1 MQDQQEFVPKTSFR
15 NDYSEGAH
23 PRLLEALARAGN
35 EQSSGYGLD
44 RHSLR
49 AAQLIRGRIAC
60 DDADV
65 HFLAGGT
72 QANLTAIAAFL
83 RPHEAVIAART
94 GHIATHE
101 TGAIEATGH
110 KVLEIDCPEGK
121 LTPVLLAPCLEE
133 HDNEHM
139 VRPRLVYVSNST
151 ELGTRYVRDEL
162 QTLSSFCRERALY
175 LYLDGARLGSAL
187 AATGNDLTLPDIARL
202 TDAFYIGGTKNGA
215 LLGEAL
221 VICNPALKTDFR
233 YLVKQRGGMLAKG
246 MVLGA
251 QFEALF
257 RDDLFLELA
266 RHANAQALRLRDCIT
281 AAGFSM
287 FSDSD
292 TNQQFVALPDA
303 MVVKLAERFEF
314 ETWLRLDSGSTV
326 IRLVTSW
333 ATADAAV
340 DDFAQHFDRLS
351 GEYSGPAAAPAASRQ
366 NPGKQACCS

>member
-1 MQDQQEFVPKTSFR
+1 MQDQEQLPSKTSFR

-23 PRLLEALARAGN
+23 PRLLEALAHAGR
-35 EQSSGYGLD
+35 EQSTGYGLD

-49 AAQLIRGRIAC
+49 AAQLIRERVGR

-72 QANLTAIAAFL
+72 QVNLTAIAAFL
-83 RPHEAVIAART
+83 RPHEAVMAART

-121 LTPVLLAPCLEE
+121 LTPALLAPCIDA
-133 HDNEHM
+133 HGDEHM
-139 VRPRLVYVSNST
+139 VRPRMVYVSNST
-151 ELGTRYVRDEL
+151 ELGTRYGRDEL
-162 QTLSSFCRERALY
+162 QALSVLCRERGLY

-187 AATGNDLTLPDIARL
+187 AAAGNDLSLHDIADM

-221 VICNPALKTDFR
+221 VICNPALTRDFR
-233 YLVKQRGGMLAKG
+233 YLIKQRGGMLAKG

-257 RDDLFLELA
+257 RDELFLELA
-266 RHANAQALRLRDCIT
+266 AHANRLALRLRSSIEDL
-281 AAGFSM
+281 GYGM
-287 FSDSD
+287 FSASD
-292 TNQQFVALPDA
+292 TNQQFVALPDQ
-303 MVVKLAERFEF
+303 VVSKLKQDFEF
-314 ETWLRLDSGSTV
+314 ELWGRRDPDSTV

-333 ATADAAV
+333 ATSDQAV
-340 DDFAQHFDRLS
+340 DRFVRRLEALSSSTIQHASVDSAQSL
-351 GEYSGPAAAPAASRQ
+351 AAGNRKP
-366 NPGKQACCS
+366 CC

>member
-1 MQDQQEFVPKTSFR
+1 MAGRISFR

-23 PRLLEALARAGN
+23 PRLLEALAQAGR
-35 EQSSGYGLD
+35 EQSAGYGLD

-49 AAQLIRGRIAC
+49 AAQLIGERIGR
-60 DDADV
+60 DDAAV

-110 KVLEIDCPEGK
+110 KVLEIECAQGK
-121 LTPVLLAPCLEE
+121 LTPALLMPCLEE
-133 HDNEHM
+133 HGNEHM

-151 ELGTRYVRDEL
+151 ELGTRYGREEL
-162 QTLSSFCRERALY
+162 KALSTFCRERGLY

-187 AATGNDLTLPDIARL
+187 AATANDLHLPDIAEL

-221 VICNPALKTDFR
+221 VICNPQLQDDFR
-233 YLVKQRGGMLAKG
+233 YLIKQRGAMLAKG

-257 RDDLFLELA
+257 QDDLFLDLA
-266 RHANAQALRLRDCIT
+266 EHANRLALRLRHGIEE
-281 AAGFSM
+281 AGFGMYSE
-287 FSDSD
+287 SD
-292 TNQQFVALPDA
+292 TNQQFVALPDDL
-303 MVVKLAERFEF
+303 VERLAEGFEF
-314 ETWLRLDSGSTV
+314 ETWGRHDARSSV

-333 ATADAAV
+333 ATSEEAV
-340 DDFAQHFDRLS
+340 DAFVSEFVHLS
-351 GEYSGPAAAPAASRQ
+351 TSIDQSHRGR
-366 NPGKQACCS
+366 

>member
-1 MQDQQEFVPKTSFR
+1 MVDRTSFR

-23 PRLLEALARAGN
+23 PRLLEALAQAGRG
-35 EQSSGYGLD
+35 QSAGYGLD

-49 AAQLIRGRIAC
+49 AAQLIRERVGR
-60 DDADV
+60 DDVEV

-72 QANLTAIAAFL
+72 QANLTAIGAFL

-110 KVLEIDCPEGK
+110 KVLEIDCAEGK
-121 LTPVLLAPCLEE
+121 LTPALLMPCLEE
-133 HDNEHM
+133 HGDEHM
-139 VRPRLVYVSNST
+139 VRPRMVYVSNST
-151 ELGTRYVRDEL
+151 ELGTRYGRDEL
-162 QTLSSFCRERALY
+162 KALSAFCRERGLY

-187 AATGNDLTLPDIARL
+187 AAAGNDLGLPDIAGM

-221 VICNPALKTDFR
+221 VICNLALAGDFR
-233 YLVKQRGGMLAKG
+233 YLIKQRGGMLAKG

-257 RDDLFLELA
+257 EDDLFLELA
-266 RHANAQALRLRDCIT
+266 RHANAQALRLRDCIG
-281 AAGFSM
+281 AAGFAM
-287 FSDSD
+287 FSESD

-303 MVVKLAERFEF
+303 MVATLSERFEF
-314 ETWLRLDSGSTV
+314 ETWLRLDSGSRV

-333 ATADAAV
+333 ATTDAAV
-340 DDFAQHFDRLS
+340 QDFTRQFRELA
-351 GEYSGPAAAPAASRQ
+351 GECSGPAAAPAASRQ
-366 NPGKQACCS
+366 NQEKPACC

>member
-1 MQDQQEFVPKTSFR
+1 MQEQEPVPSKTSFR

-23 PRLLEALARAGN
+23 PRLLEALAQAGR
-35 EQSSGYGLD
+35 EQSAGYGLD
-44 RHSLR
+44 RHSVR
-49 AAQLIRGRIAC
+49 AAQLIRERIAR

-72 QANLTAIAAFL
+72 QVNLTAIAAFL
-83 RPHEAVIAART
+83 RPHEAVLAART

-110 KVLEIDCPEGK
+110 KVLEIDCVEGK
-121 LTPVLLAPCLEE
+121 LTPALLVPCLEE
-133 HDNEHM
+133 HGNEHM

-151 ELGTRYVRDEL
+151 ELGTRYGRNEL
-162 QTLSSFCRERALY
+162 EALSSFCRERGLY
-175 LYLDGARLGSAL
+175 LYIDGARLGSAI
-187 AATGNDLTLPDIARL
+187 AATGNDLGLADIARVA
-202 TDAFYIGGTKNGA
+202 DAFYIGGTKNGA

-221 VICNPALKTDFR
+221 VICNPALQGDFR
-233 YLVKQRGGMLAKG
+233 YLIKQRGGMLAKG

-266 RHANAQALRLRDCIT
+266 RHANAQAMRLRDCIS
-281 AAGFSM
+281 AAGLAM
-287 FSDSD
+287 FSGSD

-303 MVVKLAERFEF
+303 MVARLAERFEF
-314 ETWLRLDSGSTV
+314 ETWTRVDSGSSV

-333 ATADAAV
+333 ATTNEAV
-340 DDFAQHFDRLS
+340 EEFMQHFRRLAD
-351 GEYSGPAAAPAASRQ
+351 EFARPAARPAAMRQ
-366 NPGKQACCS
+366 DQGKPACC

>member
-1 MQDQQEFVPKTSFR
+1 MALARISFR

-23 PRLLEALARAGN
+23 PRLLEALAQAGR
-35 EQSSGYGLD
+35 EQSAGYGLD

-49 AAQLIRGRIAC
+49 ASKLICERIGR

-72 QANLTAIAAFL
+72 QVNLTAIAAFL
-83 RPHEAVIAART
+83 RPHEAVLAART
-94 GHIATHE
+94 GHVATHE

-110 KVLEIDCPEGK
+110 KVLEIDCPDGK
-121 LTPVLLAPCLEE
+121 LTPSLLVPVIEE
-133 HDNEHM
+133 HGDEHM

-151 ELGTRYVRDEL
+151 ELGTRYGFDEL
-162 QTLSSFCRERALY
+162 KALSIFCRTRGLY

-187 AATGNDLTLPDIARL
+187 AASGNDLGLPDIAEM

-215 LLGEAL
+215 RLGEAL
-221 VICNPALKTDFR
+221 VICNPALQGDFR
-233 YLVKQRGGMLAKG
+233 YVIKQRGGMLAKG

-257 RDDLFLELA
+257 RDDLFLDLA
-266 RHANAQALRLRDCIT
+266 RHASVQALRVRDCIT
-281 AAGFSM
+281 AAGFTM
-287 FSDSD
+287 FSGSD

-303 MVVKLAERFEF
+303 MVAKLAGRFEF
-314 ETWLRLDSGSTV
+314 ETWARVDSGSTI

-333 ATADAAV
+333 ATSDDAV
-340 DDFAQHFDRLS
+340 DEFMEHFRRLAD
-351 GEYSGPAAAPAASRQ
+351 ECAPPAAALAASRQ
-366 NPGKQACCS
+366 NQGKQECC

>member
-1 MQDQQEFVPKTSFR
+1 MKDAPPRTSFR

-23 PRLLEALARAGN
+23 PRLLEALARAGR
-35 EQSSGYGLD
+35 EQSAGYGLD
-44 RHSLR
+44 RHSAR
-49 AAQLIRGRIAC
+49 AAQLIRTRIQRE
-60 DDADV
+60 DADV

-72 QANLTAIAAFL
+72 QVNLTAIAAFL
-83 RPHEAVIAART
+83 RPHEAVVAART
-94 GHIATHE
+94 GHVATHE

-121 LTPVLLAPCLEE
+121 LTPALLEPCLEE
-133 HDNEHM
+133 HGNEHM

-151 ELGTRYVRDEL
+151 ELGTRYGRDEL
-162 QTLSSFCRERALY
+162 RALSSFCRERGLY

-187 AATGNDLTLPDIARL
+187 AADDNDLGLADIARM

-221 VICNPALKTDFR
+221 VICNPALRGDFR

-257 RDDLFLELA
+257 EDDLFLELA
-266 RHANAQALRLRDCIT
+266 RHANAQALRLRDCIS
-281 AAGFSM
+281 AAGFAM
-287 FSDSD
+287 FSGSD
-292 TNQQFVALPDA
+292 TNQQFVALPGA
-303 MVVKLAERFEF
+303 MVASLAERFEF
-314 ETWLRLDSGSTV
+314 ETWMRLHCGSTV

-333 ATADAAV
+333 ATTDAAV
-340 DDFAQHFDRLS
+340 DDFMHQFHRLS
-351 GEYSGPAAAPAASRQ
+351 GGHSAPVAAPAASRQ
-366 NPGKQACCS
+366 NPGKPACC

>member
-1 MQDQQEFVPKTSFR
+1 MQDQDQLPPKTSFR

-23 PRLLEALARAGN
+23 PRLLEALAQAGRK
-35 EQSSGYGLD
+35 QSAGYGLD

-49 AAQLIRGRIAC
+49 AAQLIRERIRRH
-60 DDADV
+60 DADV

-72 QANLTAIAAFL
+72 QVNLTAIAAFL

-94 GHIATHE
+94 GHVATHE

-121 LTPVLLAPCLEE
+121 LTPALLAPVIEQ
-133 HDNEHM
+133 HGDEHM

-151 ELGTRYVRDEL
+151 ELGTRYGFDEL
-162 QTLSSFCRERALY
+162 KALTIFCRERGLY

-187 AATGNDLTLPDIARL
+187 AAAGNDLGLPDIADM

-221 VICNPALKTDFR
+221 VICNPALTGDFR
-233 YLVKQRGGMLAKG
+233 YLIKQRGGMLAKG

-257 RDDLFLELA
+257 RDDLFLDLA
-266 RHANAQALRLRDCIT
+266 RHANVQALRLRDCIT
-281 AAGFSM
+281 AAGFTM
-287 FSDSD
+287 FSGSD
-292 TNQQFVALPDA
+292 TNQQFVALPDS
-303 MVVKLAERFEF
+303 MVAKLAERFEF
-314 ETWLRLDSGSTV
+314 ETWARVDSGSTV
-326 IRLVTSW
+326 IRLVASW
-333 ATADAAV
+333 ATTDDAV
-340 DDFAQHFDRLS
+340 DEFMQNFPRLADEFAQ
-351 GEYSGPAAAPAASRQ
+351 PAAALAGSRQ
-366 NPGKQACCS
+366 NQEK